1 MPEDQIASVAMT
13 AAAASGAGAAAR
25 IAIAAQGGAR
35 GWQLALEGF
44 VGAALGC
51 VATAL
56 TVWASPELREVG
68 WPTFILGGVAGLAGA
83 LGNRGLD
90 LAIVA
95 IDRWLK
101 R

>member
-1 MPEDQIASVAMT
+1 MPEESITAVALT
-13 AAAASGAGAAAR
+13 AAAASGAGATAR
-25 IAIAAQGGAR
+25 VVIAAQGGAR
-35 GWQLALEGF
+35 GWQLVLEGF

-56 TVWASPELREVG
+56 TVWASPELRAIG

-83 LGNRGLD
+83 LGNRALD
-90 LAIVA
+90 LAIA
-95 IDRWLK
+95 GLDRWLK